1 MTPKFGRRFNSHF
14 SVLVITWNS
23 LIAYKR
29 YLNGGFTVAE
39 RQEEYRD
46 LNLDRTCIRRV
57 VDEFIEKRNLNLRG
71 VTERQNGPTTIQRYE
86 FGQPGID
93 NAKLEIYLNT
103 NGTTTLHY
111 RLGQNRDLGHQL
123 AQCLFETIHPD
134 EFKQVNMAIKGI
146 ASDQINAIID
156 EITGDKPAKF
166 TSDIRRNDE
175 LQSQWCL
182 TSVEHNDHI
191 VVVHHKTTLKLQIQG
206 RPLSTYRHLIYLLS
220 ELLDMAGL
228 ENVLHRTEDGK
239 NTEIVRTEVALD
251 YLRTKLPKS
260 IDIIPDG
267 TKRLLLSSLCVK
279 LSVPQLPDYS
289 MLLYP
294 ELRSLEGA
302 IKSVM
307 ADKGFDVDSND
318 VGSFYYCLDIG
329 RGDFV
334 LRREHEGKVPLVPER
349 SLLSDAYSF
358 FRRHRHGLFHMNS
371 LVNASRFVSDLNE
384 VNKLS
389 TKIYSLVDELHSV

>member
-1 MTPKFGRRFNSHF
+1 M
-14 SVLVITWNS
+14 
-23 LIAYKR
+23 AEKR
-29 YLNGGFTVAE
+29 E
-39 RQEEYRD
+39 DYRD
-46 LNLDRTCIRRV
+46 LNLDRTCIDRV
-57 VDEFIEKRNLNLRG
+57 ISGFIEQNSLRLREN
-71 VTERQNGPTTIQRYE
+71 TARQNGGVRVQRYK
-86 FGQPGID
+86 FGRVGIED
-93 NAKLEIYLNT
+93 ATIELFLNL

-111 RLGQNRDLGHQL
+111 RLGQNPELGHEL

-134 EFKQVNMAIKGI
+134 EFNQVNMTIKGI
-146 ASDQINAIID
+146 EHDQIQPIID
-156 EITGDKPAKF
+156 EITSGEPPCF
-166 TSDIRRNDE
+166 HLEIRRDDDVQAN
-175 LQSQWCL
+175 WCI
-182 TSVEHNDHI
+182 TSVEHSDHI
-191 VVVHHKTTLKLQIQG
+191 VVTHYKTTRKLQIQG
-206 RPLSTYRHLIYLLS
+206 KPLSTYRHLIYLLS

-228 ENVLHRTEDGK
+228 ENVLNRTEDGK

-251 YLRTKLPKS
+251 YLKMKLPKS
-260 IDIIPDG
+260 IDLIPEG

-279 LSVPQLPDYS
+279 LSAPQLPDYS

-307 ADKGFDVDSND
+307 ADKGLDVDSNE
-318 VGSFYYCLDIG
+318 VGSFYYCLDTG

-334 LRREHEGKVPLVPER
+334 LRREHEGKVPTVVER

-371 LVNASRFVSDLNE
+371 LIDSSRFVSDLNA
-384 VNKLS
+384 VNRLS